1 MEKDGINRNYR
12 FTMIELSLEKI
23 NAHSPY
29 KVSYAPNGDFV
40 FATNLDIHY
49 LISFEIEEPVG
60 GCETFQF
67 VIQKLDKQRS
77 PHDAKVEQAILAI
90 LNVFFEENLDVLLYM
105 CDDSDGREAN
115 RNRLFLAWFKKH
127 AAPERFTI
135 RTASAIVEGKGFY
148 AAIIV
153 ENRNPLLKNIIE
165 DFESTAQALTTGKP

>member
-49 LISFEIEEPVG
+49 LISF
-60 GCETFQF
+60 
-67 VIQKLDKQRS
+67 DKQRS